1 VTEQVQQAVGQ
12 YIITTLSWL
21 WVTSWHSALF
31 IACIFFA
38 MLRRELYMFS
48 RLCLINKEEL
58 LPHSQWPSCYDIA
71 NAALNN

>member
-1 VTEQVQQAVGQ
+1 
-12 YIITTLSWL
+12 
-21 WVTSWHSALF
+21 
-31 IACIFFA
+31 
-38 MLRRELYMFS
+38 MFS